1 MRKFQLKARHGALL
15 KNTLMLELLQV
26 STYVLAL
33 VAVPYETRVLGPEM
47 YGVLGAATAIMVYFQ
62 LVVDFGFLL
71 SATEQVASHR
81 EDRNYLRRLL
91 TAVTAN
97 KLVLAA
103 GSALIL
109 LGLCAIV
116 PAWRPKTGLYFL
128 FFLATVFTS
137 MMPDYLYRGLENM
150 TAVTVRTVAI
160 RAFFTGAIFIFLKKP
175 EDLWVV
181 PVLNIIGNGTAMV
194 FAYADLAKRFKVSF
208 AKISVRDA
216 VDTMKRSAT
225 FFLSRIAS
233 TAYTALNTIILDL
246 IALGGGATGFYTA
259 ADKLIT
265 TGKNV
270 LTPISDSM
278 YPYMARNRDFKL
290 VKKLLLIAMPPI
302 TVFCAVC
309 FIWAEPLCIF
319 LLGEEYG
326 PAGQVLRAML
336 PVGIITL
343 PNYILGFP
351 TLTAMGL
358 SKYANWSVMFG
369 SALHICNLLL
379 LWLTGNM
386 NMVTLAILVSVAEFA
401 ILLFRVIVIIL
412 HRDRMGKEA
421 PHE

>member
-97 KLVLAA
+97 KLVLATA
-103 GSALIL
+103 SALIL

-216 VDTMKRSAT
+216 ADTMKRSAT

-401 ILLFRVIVIIL
+401 ILTFRVIVIIR